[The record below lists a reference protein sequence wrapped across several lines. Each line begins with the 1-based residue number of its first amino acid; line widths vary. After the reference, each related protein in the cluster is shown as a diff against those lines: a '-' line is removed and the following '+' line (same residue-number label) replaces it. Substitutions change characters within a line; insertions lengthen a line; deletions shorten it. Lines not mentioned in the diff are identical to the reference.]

1 MKKLDWY
8 ILKKL
13 LTTFLFVVMGLVV
26 IICVID
32 FTEKNDDFMKNE
44 VPANLIFNY
53 YMTFFPFFAVLLT
66 PITSFIATVFVT
78 AKLASQTE
86 IVAILASGIS
96 FRRLMLPYLMAAAL
110 IGAMSFYLNGYVLP
124 NANKFRIS
132 FELEYIDK
140 PFYYSDR
147 NIHIK
152 IGTNDYIY
160 INRYN
165 NQRDIGYEV
174 TLEHIDEEDLIEKIT
189 AKRMQWDTAT
199 LKWKFY
205 QWQKREI
212 LEDKEIIT
220 EGKRR
225 ETLDT
230 LLALSP
236 SDFQNSENR
245 QVTLTMPELYDY
257 IALQKSRGADD
268 VQVYVIEKYI
278 RYMQPWSV
286 IILVLIALIVSARKN
301 RRGTGFQIALGF
313 FIAFVFIIFFILSKA
328 IAEAGSI
335 KPPLL
340 AIWIPNIIFAAV
352 GVFMYR
358 AVPR

>member
-13 LTTFLFVVMGLVV
+13 LTTFLFVVIGLVI

-44 VPANLIFNY
+44 VAGGLILNY
-53 YMTFFPFFAVLLT
+53 YLTFFPFFAVLLT

-78 AKLASQTE
+78 SKLASQTE

-96 FRRLMLPYLMAAAL
+96 FRRLMVPYLVAAGI

-124 NANKFRIS
+124 DANKFRIS
-132 FELEYIDK
+132 FELEYTES

-147 NIHIK
+147 DIHIK
-152 IGTNDYIY
+152 IGKNDFIY
-160 INRYN
+160 IDHYN
-165 NQRDIGYEV
+165 NNRDVGRTV
-174 TLEHIDEEDLIEKIT
+174 TLEHIEEGLLKEKIS
-189 AKRMQWDTAT
+189 AKQMRWDTAT
-199 LKWKFY
+199 HKWKLY

-212 LEDKEIIT
+212 LDDGEVISEA
-220 EGKRR
+220 EAR
-225 ETLDT
+225 ETMDT
-230 LLALSP
+230 TLALSP
-236 SDFQNSENR
+236 ADFENSESR

-278 RYMQPWSV
+278 RYMQPFSV
-286 IILVLIALIVSARKN
+286 FILVIIALIVSARKS

-313 FIAFVFIIFFILSKA
+313 LIAFIFIIFFILSKA

-335 KPPLL
+335 NPPLL
-340 AIWIPNIIFAAV
+340 AIWLPNIVFSIV

-358 AVPR
+358 TVPR